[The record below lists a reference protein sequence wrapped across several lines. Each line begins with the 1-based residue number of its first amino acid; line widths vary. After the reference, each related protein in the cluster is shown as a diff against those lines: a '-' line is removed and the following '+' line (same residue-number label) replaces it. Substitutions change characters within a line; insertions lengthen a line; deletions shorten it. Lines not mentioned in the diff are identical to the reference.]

1 MPAIEGASKSDLN
14 ALILQNKDL
23 IKNTISYLRQNRD
36 AIDEKSLAK
45 LNTALAIEKTG
56 EATDPIDRL
65 LSLQRSEL
73 STAYDV
79 LLICLQQREGIIEQR
94 IKQQVDHLGK
104 EERIMFEEKDWSKEV
119 EDIKPFE
126 DPFDASYK
134 AEEILSVSE

>member
-1 MPAIEGASKSDLN
+1 MITQLQSESAQVTKAKSTLQKLKGYTEDLPAIEGASKSDLN

-56 EATDPIDRL
+56 EAIDPIERL

-94 IKQQVDHLGK
+94 IKQ
-104 EERIMFEEKDWSKEV
+104 
-119 EDIKPFE
+119 
-126 DPFDASYK
+126 
-134 AEEILSVSE
+134 